1 VINKA
6 DRPGADEVAADV
18 QAMLSLSSQAGHDLP
33 PVIPVSALKQQ
44 GIGELVAVLLE
55 KPASNRKQTVKNEIR
70 IKEEILSLLEREV
83 FRQVRNQCESDE
95 SLVQAVSR
103 MMQKA
108 DDPYTIVSQMMM
120 NFDLKGN
127 QTSKEKDN
135 DRDYSGDDPA
145 TGRIYRSDRQ
155 RQNTGGKL

>member
-1 VINKA
+1 
-6 DRPGADEVAADV
+6 
-18 QAMLSLSSQAGHDLP
+18 M
-33 PVIPVSALKQQ
+33 
-44 GIGELVAVLLE
+44 
-55 KPASNRKQTVKNEIR
+55 
-70 IKEEILSLLEREV
+70 

-135 DRDYSGDDPA
+135 DRDYSGDEPGDWPNLSFRPTA
-145 TGRIYRSDRQ
+145 PKYRR
-155 RQNTGGKL
+155 